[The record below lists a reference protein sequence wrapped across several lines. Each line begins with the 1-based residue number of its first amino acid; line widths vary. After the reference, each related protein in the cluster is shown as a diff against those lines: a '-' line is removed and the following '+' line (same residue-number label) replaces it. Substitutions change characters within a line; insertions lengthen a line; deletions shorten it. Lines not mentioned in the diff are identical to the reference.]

1 MDLLLFFMAGKIIII
16 SYGPFRKVMLP
27 TDKNGR
33 LGKKII
39 LSQKNLKMI

>member
-16 SYGPFRKVMLP
+16 SCGPFRKVRLP
-27 TDKNGR
+27 KDKNGR

-39 LSQKNLKMI
+39 LGQKNMF